1 MTSCP
6 SSTPTRARLAHVL
19 AMMIAAL
26 PVMVRA
32 ADAPGDPDRQVQQL
46 MADGKQPEAI
56 RLIDQQLLQRGLDQ
70 KGPERYRLLMLK
82 GDAMIQS
89 KRASMASSVFDQA
102 GRAAPDGQAAAVAR
116 AHVLLLRAAPT
127 NKYTPR
133 SGGEP
138 IDITNPD
145 SRRAAFDALRADMLA
160 TAKPKIARAA
170 QGRSLNPALDLL
182 PTVLD
187 MASLEVASKGSMDE
201 TKADVS
207 SASEHAQDLMR
218 GQITAAQR
226 RINSLG
232 DRAFTI
238 EEGDRRFLTSSEA
251 KDLPPIIAEMRKIE
265 KVARDVRRRAQE
277 LGNPATAW
285 DQIALEAAD
294 AADAAER
301 VAEAGAAST
310 RN

>member
-1 MTSCP
+1 MATCFTL
-6 SSTPTRARLAHVL
+6 TPCRRLTIVV
-19 AMMIAAL
+19 IVVVSAL
-26 PVMVRA
+26 PCLALA
-32 ADAPGDPDRQVQQL
+32 ADPAGDATGQIQQL
-46 MADGKQPEAI
+46 MADGKAPEAI
-56 RLIDQQLLQRGLDQ
+56 RMIDQQLLQRGLDQ
-70 KGPERYRLLMLK
+70 KGEERYRLLMLK

-89 KRASMASSVFDQA
+89 NRASMATSVFDQA
-102 GRAAPDGQAAAVAR
+102 GRAAPSGQAAAVAR

-127 NKYTPR
+127 NKYTPK

-138 IDITNPD
+138 IDITSPD

-160 TAKPKIARAA
+160 SAKPKIARAA
-170 QGRSLNPALDLL
+170 QGRSLNPALELL
-182 PTVLD
+182 PTVMD

-207 SASEHAQDLMR
+207 SMSEHAQDLMR
-218 GQITAAQR
+218 AQISAAQR
-226 RINSLG
+226 RVNALG

-238 EEGDRRFLTSSEA
+238 EEGDRRYLTSSEA
-251 KDLPPIIAEMRKIE
+251 KDLPLISTEMRKIE

-285 DQIALEAAD
+285 EQIAAEAAD
-294 AADAAER
+294 AADSAEH

>member
-1 MTSCP
+1 MATD
-6 SSTPTRARLAHVL
+6 STPTPCRLVRLSAIVFVS
-19 AMMIAAL
+19 AL
-26 PVMVRA
+26 PCLALA
-32 ADAPGDPDRQVQQL
+32 ADPAGDATQQIQQL

-56 RLIDQQLLQRGLDQ
+56 RLIDQQLVQRGLDQ
-70 KGPERYRLLMLK
+70 KGEERYRLLMLK

-89 KRASMASSVFDQA
+89 NRASMASSVFDQA
-102 GRAAPDGQAAAVAR
+102 GRAAPNGQAAAVAR

-127 NKYTPR
+127 NKYTPK

-145 SRRAAFDALRADMLA
+145 SRKAAFDALRADMLA
-160 TAKPKIARAA
+160 SAKPKIDRAA

-182 PTVLD
+182 PTIMD
-187 MASLEVASKGSMDE
+187 MASLEMASKGSMDE

-218 GQITAAQR
+218 GQINAAQR
-226 RINSLG
+226 RINALG

-238 EEGDRRFLTSSEA
+238 EEGDRRYLTSSEA

-285 DQIALEAAD
+285 EQIAAEAAD
-294 AADAAER
+294 AADSAQH

-310 RN
+310 RNN